1 MIRDVLIARKADKDI
16 KHLTNEYK
24 ERIKNALRL
33 LSAEPFKGEALLGE
47 FKGLRR
53 YRIGDFRI
61 IYGIDLQKQ
70 YLIVIR
76 VRHRKEVYR

>member
-1 MIRDVLIARKADKDI
+1 LIRDVLIARKADKDI

>member
-1 MIRDVLIARKADKDI
+1 MIRDVLIARKAEKDI

>member
-1 MIRDVLIARKADKDI
+1 LIRDVLIARKAEKDI